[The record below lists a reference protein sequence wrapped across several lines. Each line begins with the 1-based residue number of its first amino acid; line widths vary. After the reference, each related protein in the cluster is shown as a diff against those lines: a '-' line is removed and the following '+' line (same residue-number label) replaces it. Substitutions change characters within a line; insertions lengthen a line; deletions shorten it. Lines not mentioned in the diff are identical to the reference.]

1 MEKKSKTTS
10 KCQVSGKKDLKKI
23 ISLGFLPPVNKLQ
36 KIGI

>member
-10 KCQVSGKKDLKKI
+10 KCQVSGKKDLKKNHI
-23 ISLGFLPPVNKLQ
+23 IRFLPPVNKLR